1 MGDVMSQKIIVTGG
15 TGYIGSHTTVAL
27 QTAGYDVVVFD
38 NLSNSNVSSLDG
50 VAKITGK
57 RPEFVNVDCASVDD
71 IRSAFALHS
80 DAVGVIHF
88 AALKA
93 VGESV
98 DMPLLYY
105 RNNLNGLI
113 NVLDMMR
120 EFNIKNIVFSSS
132 ATVYGVPEKLPV
144 TEQTPLQPATSPY
157 GQTKV
162 MGENIIRDTVRAYS
176 QIRATLLRYFNPI
189 GAHPSGHIGELPN
202 GVPNNLMPYITQT
215 VAGIRPFLNVFG
227 DDYDTPDGYC
237 VRDYIDVNDL
247 ARAHVSALDYM
258 INNSDAD
265 GVGVFNLGTGRGVS
279 VMELVRTFEAAT
291 GLTVPYKIAPR
302 RAGDVPAIWADASLA
317 ARVLNWHAEI
327 PLTETL
333 ASAWR
338 WQQNVFNKN

>member
-1 MGDVMSQKIIVTGG
+1 MSKKIIVTGG
-15 TGYIGSHTTVAL
+15 AGYIGTHTTVAL
-27 QTAGYDVVVFD
+27 QDAGFDVVVLD
-38 NLSNSNVSSLDG
+38 NLSNSSVSALDG
-50 VAKITGK
+50 VARITGV
-57 RPEFVNVDCASVDD
+57 RPEFINVDCADATAL
-71 IRSAFALHS
+71 RAAFAKHV

-98 DMPLLYY
+98 EKPLMYF

-120 EFNIKNIVFSSS
+120 EFNIPNIVFSSS

-144 TEQTPLQPATSPY
+144 TEETPLQPATSPY
-157 GQTKV
+157 GATKV
-162 MGENIIRDTVRAYS
+162 MGENIIRDTVRAYP
-176 QIRATLLRYFNPI
+176 QLRATLLRYFNPI
-189 GAHPSGHIGELPN
+189 GAHPSGLIGELPN

-215 VAGIRPFLNVFG
+215 AAGVREYLSVFG

-247 ARAHVSALDYM
+247 ARAHVAALRHM
-258 INNSDAD
+258 LGGAD

-279 VMELVRTFEAAT
+279 VMELVRGFEAAT
-291 GLTVPYKIAPR
+291 GVAVPYKIAPR
-302 RAGDVPAIWADASLA
+302 RVGDVPAIWADASLA
-317 ARVLNWHAEI
+317 GRVLNWHAET
-327 PLTETL
+327 PLVDTL

-338 WQQNVFNKN
+338 WQENQNKN